1 MSLRDDVAPDT
12 LGVDLGEDGVTVEY
26 LDGREVFYRGVPRA
40 VEGSVRSGPGKDVH
54 VLVTDE
60 TETRGVLTYVNDRTT
75 AADILAETGVGRVIV
90 EDGTEQSLFPGVDV
104 AVSAHRVTVSVDF
117 DVVDGR
123 VIVFVED
130 DLGEDSVEVVP
141 PGSE

>member
-1 MSLRDDVAPDT
+1 
-12 LGVDLGEDGVTVEY
+12 
-26 LDGREVFYRGVPRA
+26 VFYRGVPRA

-90 EDGTEQSLFPGVDV
+90 ENGTEQSLFPGVDV

-117 DVVDGR
+117 DIVGGR
-123 VIVFVED
+123 VFVFVED

>member
-26 LDGREVFYRGVPRA
+26 LDGREVFYRGVPHA

-123 VIVFVED
+123 VFVFVED

>member
-123 VIVFVED
+123 VFVFLED